1 MKKIVKLAL
10 LTCLAIGV
18 LAVSIAVATDT
29 PEKQAEREAV
39 KAAEQMERD
48 VARYQER
55 AKEDAAKRAKV
66 KAEQVAVESLTD
78 EQKIAKAARTA
89 FGDGVVKSVT
99 YVDGINVAMI
109 AVDEPIPVSANS
121 SRKQF
126 LLATRTLIK
135 EIADMDGLVGVDVR
149 WKDGDM
155 RLMEL
160 RFEGDAVARA
170 AKATHVDDLTAIA
183 GTYWAHSG
191 F

>member
-10 LTCLAIGV
+10 LTCLVVGV
-18 LAVSIAVATDT
+18 LAVSIAIMTDS

-39 KAAEQMERD
+39 KAAEEMERD
-48 VARYQER
+48 VIRYQER
-55 AKEDAAKRAKV
+55 EKEDAAKRAKV

-78 EQKIAKAARTA
+78 EQKIAKAARKA
-89 FGDGVVKSVT
+89 FGDAAVKSVT

-126 LLATRTLIK
+126 LLAVRETVK
-135 EIADMDGLVGVDVR
+135 EIANMPGIKGVDVR

-160 RFEGDAVARA
+160 RFEGDAIARA

>member
-10 LTCLAIGV
+10 LTCLVVGV
-18 LAVSIAVATDT
+18 LAVSIAIMTDS
-29 PEKQAEREAV
+29 PESADEAWKRELVKSAKQAE
-39 KAAEQMERD
+39 K
-48 VARYQER
+48 VA
-55 AKEDAAKRAKV
+55 AKETKV

-160 RFEGDAVARA
+160 RFEGDAIARA
-170 AKATHVDDLTAIA
+170 AKATHVDDLTTIA